1 MRGRK
6 GKIDKRRE
14 MGTANNNMLNN
25 TQMLLKEYGTKMYK
39 KRSKTAGSLVG

>member
-1 MRGRK
+1 MKGIK

-14 MGTANNNMLNN
+14 MGSLIFDMLSN